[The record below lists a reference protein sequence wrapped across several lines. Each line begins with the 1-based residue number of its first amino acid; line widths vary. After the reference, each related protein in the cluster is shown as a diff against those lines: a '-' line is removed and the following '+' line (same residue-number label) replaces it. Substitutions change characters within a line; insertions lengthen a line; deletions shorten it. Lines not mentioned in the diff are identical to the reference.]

1 MIEYILVMI
10 CNLILCEGEDFVVI
24 IIKIP
29 AGCIRQTFPNLLKT
43 LILKLKT

>member
-10 CNLILCEGEDFVVI
+10 CNLILCEGEDFVV
-24 IIKIP
+24 IKIP